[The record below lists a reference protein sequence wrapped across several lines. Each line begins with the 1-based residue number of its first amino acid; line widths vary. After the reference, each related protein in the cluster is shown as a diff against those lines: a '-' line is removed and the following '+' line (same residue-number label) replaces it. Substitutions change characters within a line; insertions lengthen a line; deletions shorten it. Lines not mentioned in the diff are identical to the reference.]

1 MQLKHLG
8 SYYAN
13 RRIHNQMTKELNKK
27 KFRQEHQK
35 ELTAY
40 KGSKE
45 WLKGQFPDGT
55 FPTVKELQIKKE
67 ALENRKATLQSN
79 YEYYRDYEKNLR
91 TVSANVDE
99 ILGVDTS
106 RQNSKQHEELS

>member
-1 MQLKHLG
+1 MAQSQTLVKASDL
-8 SYYAN
+8 
-13 RRIHNQMTKELNKK
+13 T
-27 KFRQEHQK
+27 FTK

-67 ALENRKATLQSN
+67 ALENRKK
-79 YEYYRDYEKNLR
+79 R
-91 TVSANVDE
+91 
-99 ILGVDTS
+99 S
-106 RQNSKQHEELS
+106 RAIMNIIGIMKKISKLSPLM